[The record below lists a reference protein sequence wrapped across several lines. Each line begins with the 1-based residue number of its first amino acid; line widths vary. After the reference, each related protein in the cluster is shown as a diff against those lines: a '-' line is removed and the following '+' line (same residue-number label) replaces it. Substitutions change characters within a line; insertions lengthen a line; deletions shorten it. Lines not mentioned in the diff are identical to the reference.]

1 MYHHANPR
9 RACGTTPHAL
19 SPLQARTNAH
29 ATQVEVPQQKVDAAA
44 EALRGCMETAA
55 VLRVPLRVNLS
66 VGTRWGSL
74 APLRPAT
81 AAAAATDAAAT
92 AAPAAQDSDD
102 DGAQWAADDAD
113 DFDEGGGFGV
123 L

>member
-1 MYHHANPR
+1 MAMLKLDAMMAPIGGCIIMQIHDE
-9 RACGTTPHAL
+9 L
-19 SPLQARTNAH
+19 V
-29 ATQVEVPQQKVDAAA
+29 VEVPQQKVDAAA